1 MVIKISIS
9 NKDLTE
15 LVIRQI
21 NSLFGFDSKNELDDL
36 SNSIKQSLKKIE
48 YCFAFSRNK
57 YYRKDNEVYFN
68 PFHSGQY
75 CIFLYCL
82 SNILSKGGEK
92 ALADKVYYLNKA
104 LNCVDLYHEV
114 NLPKIFGL
122 DHPVGSVIGKAT
134 FSDLF
139 FFTQNTTV
147 GNNHGIYPSFGE
159 NVALL
164 AGATVV
170 GNCHIGNNCIISA
183 RTYIKDQDIPSNSIV
198 FGTSPDLIIKQEEE
212 SYFWENGMF
221 SLKDIS

>member
-1 MVIKISIS
+1 MNISLS
-9 NKDLTE
+9 KKQLSE
-15 LVIRQI
+15 LVAGQLR
-21 NSLFGFDSKNELDDL
+21 NFFGLDENIEMADWVEKAL
-36 SNSIKQSLKKIE
+36 EKAE

-57 YYRKDNEVYFN
+57 YYRKDNKVFFN

-82 SNILSKGGEK
+82 SNTLSKRGEK

-198 FGTSPDLIIKQEEE
+198 FGTSPDLIIKHKDEP
-212 SYFWENGMF
+212 YFWENNMF
-221 SLKDIS
+221 ISESMP

>member
-1 MVIKISIS
+1 MNISLS
-9 NKDLTE
+9 KKQLSE
-15 LVIRQI
+15 LVIKQLC
-21 NSLFGFDSKNELDDL
+21 NFFDLDKNIEMTNWVEKALE
-36 SNSIKQSLKKIE
+36 KAE

-57 YYRKDNEVYFN
+57 YYRKDNKVFFD

-75 CIFLYCL
+75 CIFLYYL
-82 SNILSKGGEK
+82 SNTLSKSGEK

-183 RTYIKDQDIPSNSIV
+183 RAYIKDQDIPSNSIV
-198 FGTSPDLIIKQEEE
+198 FGTSPDLIIKQKEE

>member
-1 MVIKISIS
+1 MIISLS
-9 NKDLTE
+9 KEQLSE
-15 LVIRQI
+15 LVAGQLR
-21 NSLFGFDSKNELDDL
+21 NFFGLDENIEMADWVEKAL
-36 SNSIKQSLKKIE
+36 EKAE
-48 YCFAFSRNK
+48 YCFTFSRNK

-75 CIFLYCL
+75 CIFLYWL
-82 SNILSKGGEK
+82 SNILSKSGEK
-92 ALADKVYYLNKA
+92 ALADKVYYLNKS

-134 FSDLF
+134 FSDFF

-159 NVALL
+159 NVALF

-221 SLKDIS
+221 SLKNMS